1 MKTLFL
7 DARYVHE
14 VRLPQS
20 AIQKLPE
27 NIALATTI
35 QYLDSIEKIKKD
47 IENSGKKVTLLQG
60 EHSRFRGQILGCD
73 ITRKNLPK
81 PDKTNIDGFL
91 FIGDGVFHPK
101 ILLFSQEG
109 KKRPVFTYNPKSK
122 KTIQIKE
129 TEIKTI
135 EKRYKGALLKFH
147 TSNNIGIIV
156 STKPGQQR
164 LNKALELKKKIQKKD
179 KKTYVFICNTL
190 DFNELENFNFIDM
203 YVNTMC
209 PRIGYDD
216 VIKFNKPVINYEDI
230 ESSL

>member
-7 DARYVHE
+7 DARYKYKV
-14 VRLPQS
+14 
-20 AIQKLPE
+20 KLPA
-27 NIALATTI
+27 NVIDKLPKNVAIATTI
-35 QYLDSIEKIKKD
+35 QYLDSIEDIKKD
-47 IENSGKKVTLLQG
+47 IDKSGKKATLLQG
-60 EHSRFRGQILGCD
+60 EHSKFKGQILGCD
-73 ITRKNLPK
+73 ITRRNLPK
-81 PDKTNIDGFL
+81 LDKKNIDGFL

-122 KTIQIKE
+122 KFSQIKE
-129 TEIKTI
+129 SEIKTI

-147 TSNNIGIIV
+147 TSSNIGIIV

-164 LNKALELKKKIQKKD
+164 LKKALEIKKKIQKKD
-179 KKTYVFICNTL
+179 KNVYVFVCNTL

-203 YVNTMC
+203 YINTMC

-216 VIKFNKPVINYEDI
+216 VIKFNKPVINFEDLETNI
-230 ESSL
+230 